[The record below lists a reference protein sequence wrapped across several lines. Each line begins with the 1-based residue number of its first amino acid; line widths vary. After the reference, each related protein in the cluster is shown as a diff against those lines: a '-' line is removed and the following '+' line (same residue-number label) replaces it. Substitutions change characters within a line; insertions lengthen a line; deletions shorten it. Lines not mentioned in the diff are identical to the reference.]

1 MSKRIYILGVL
12 LLFVAAVSS
21 CRYNELEPDQH
32 SAASKPSGNR
42 IAFELGTAQ
51 SVVPQTKGF
60 AGEQQGAKSFLCVE
74 GSDSI
79 YLAYSVVDNND
90 PVFVPAAPVVKG
102 APVTTENMTEF
113 YVTANLSPEQ
123 QYFPITRVDESDK
136 SDGVYTLDYY
146 WPQDSLDF
154 FAANFYPTGT
164 AVQTRSSS
172 VEEYN
177 SSIVDWADYVIE
189 WAPSVTTFGYDGK
202 GKPVGTFSYSLPEPN
217 VDVNRDAEVQ
227 PDYAFAIAS
236 SAEADL
242 IESNNGNVP
251 LRFAHCFT
259 AVTFKLGSEFLDPTG
274 RQVKKVEVVGVPSS
288 GECTFYPDQNRNMV
302 YEWDTEG
309 AALKDYAQVIP
320 LQFDGSTNIDSF
332 GVINDGEMTFML
344 IPHEIRPDAKIRVTI
359 QLHADRPEYAHEMV
373 IEKDIA
379 SLFADIEQPK
389 VWRAGKKYIYTFLSE
404 EVVDIDIRDEFINN
418 APVVKGNVITN
429 TGTSS
434 VYVRAYVVGWWEDES
449 GIIVAPWTVTDGN
462 FTGTGWANDGF
473 TFSGEGSDWKV
484 GPDGFF
490 YYQEL
495 LSPDEEASELFE
507 TYTLTV
513 DPPVL
518 GSRLILNI
526 VTQAILHYRVNEV
539 EVWSAMI
546 NATPSSTQSEGYI
559 YDSLSWK

>member
-60 AGEQQGAKSFLCVE
+60 AGQQQGAKSFLCME

-90 PVFVPAAPVVKG
+90 PVYVPAAPVVKG

-154 FAANFYPTGT
+154 FAANFYPTGA

-177 SSIVDWADYVIE
+177 GSIVDWADYVIE
-189 WAPSVTTFGYDGK
+189 WAPSVTTFGYDGE
-202 GKPVGTFSYSLPEPN
+202 GNPVGTFSYSLPEPN
-217 VDVNRDAEVQ
+217 VDVNRDAEAQ

-309 AALKDYAQVIP
+309 AVLKDYAQVIP
-320 LQFDGSTNIDSF
+320 LQFDGSTNIANF

-344 IPHEIRPDAKIRVTI
+344 IPHEIDKNAKIRITFE
-359 QLHADRPEYAHEMV
+359 LHSDRPEYAHEMV
-373 IEKDIA
+373 IEKNIT
-379 SLFADIEQPK
+379 SLFADTEPK
-389 VWRAGKKYIYTFLSE
+389 VWRAGKKYIYTLLSE
-404 EVVDIDIRDEFINN
+404 EKVDVEVTDEFTSVEPKVI
-418 APVVKGNVITN
+418 GNLKITN
-429 TGTSS
+429 SS
-434 VYVRAYVVGWWEDES
+434 NVPVYVRAYIVGWWENEAGD
-449 GIIVAPWTVTDGN
+449 IVSPWLSTDG
-462 FTGTGWANDGF
+462 TWGGASWEAG
-473 TFSGEGSDWKV
+473 SSKWVIGE
-484 GPDGFF
+484 DGFF
-490 YYQEL
+490 YYTDQLQPGETA
-495 LSPDEEASELFE
+495 EKLFE
-507 TYTLTV
+507 TYTLNDV
-513 DPPVL
+513 MAPVV
-518 GSRLILNI
+518 GARLILN
-526 VTQAILHYRVNEV
+526 VATQAVVHYYVDDENI
-539 EVWSAMI
+539 WSGVI
-546 NATPSSTQSEGYI
+546 RTE
-559 YDSLSWK
+559 

>member
-1 MSKRIYILGVL
+1 MSKRIYILGIL

-60 AGEQQGAKSFLCVE
+60 AGEQHGAKSFLCME

-154 FAANFYPTGT
+154 YAANFYPTGA

-177 SSIVDWADYVIE
+177 GSIVDWADYVIE
-189 WAPSVTTFGYDGK
+189 WAPSVTTFGYDGE
-202 GKPVGTFSYSLPEPN
+202 GNPVGTFSYSLPEPN
-217 VDVNRDAEVQ
+217 VDVNRDAEAQ

-236 SAEADL
+236 SMSEADL
-242 IESNNGNVP
+242 VDSNNGNVP

-288 GECTFYPDQNRNMV
+288 GECTFYPDQNGNMV

-320 LQFDGSTNIDSF
+320 LQFDGSTNIANF

-344 IPHEIRPDAKIRVTI
+344 IPHEIDENAKIRITFE
-359 QLHADRPEYAHEMV
+359 LHSDRPEYAHEMV
-373 IEKDIA
+373 IEKDIR
-379 SLFADIEQPK
+379 SLFAEPDPK
-389 VWRAGKKYIYTFLSE
+389 VWRAGKKYIYTFLSRE
-404 EVVDIDIRDEFINN
+404 SVKMEITDEFVSNE
-418 APVVKGNVITN
+418 PMSVGNLNIAN
-429 TGTSS
+429 TGTCRT
-434 VYVRAYVVGWWEDES
+434 YVRAYVIGWWENEVGDV
-449 GIIVAPWTVTDGN
+449 VAPWLGDKKN
-462 FTGTGWANDGF
+462 E
-473 TFSGEGSDWKV
+473 GEWTTPSWENPSSKWVAGS
-484 GPDGFF
+484 DGFF
-490 YYQEL
+490 YYIDPVYAGTSVQEK
-495 LSPDEEASELFE
+495 LFE
-507 TYTLTV
+507 RFTMDNVT
-513 DPPVL
+513 PPVV
-518 GSRLILNI
+518 GSKLILNI
-526 VTQAILHYRVNEV
+526 VTQSVVDYKAK
-539 EVWSAMI
+539 EVWPELE
-546 NATPSSTQSEGYI
+546 NLLVTPVAQ
-559 YDSLSWK
+559 